1 MVMVHIYTFKVMIET
16 GEEVYR
22 VPEEKGKNEWF
33 KLRSR
38 AGGEM

>member
-1 MVMVHIYTFKVMIET
+1 M

-22 VPEEKGKNEWF
+22 FLEESGKNEWF

-38 AGGEM
+38 ERGEMLSIYKKVLDHKSE